1 MFLFII
7 LALLVLASMWLAS
20 VLDILKG
27 EFKGND
33 KIVFFLLVSMFP
45 LAGPVIYFYTGRKM
59 KVSKPS

>member
-1 MFLFII
+1 
-7 LALLVLASMWLAS
+7 MWLAS

-33 KIVFFLLVSMFP
+33 KLVFFLLVSMFP